1 MSDDES
7 GTGGQDAIDER
18 TGGQERR
25 RTPQEPRQP
34 VQQSGGQAEAVEYA
48 KFGGVVFGLVAA
60 GTFLALL
67 LGSFIGDQAAIVV
80 SGGQNELFGAVTGAF
95 QETVTTLGVVA
106 AAATAVY
113 YARTD
118 EPAQTAAAIATG
130 AGALAVSVV
139 FLLLMVVFEP
149 SGGNG
154 GGGGFAGNAV
164 SVDIGTELPGVLGA
178 VVGLA
183 ALAGAV
189 GYVLEE
195 DPLEVFDA

>member
-1 MSDDES
+1 MSNDES
-7 GTGGQDAIDER
+7 EIEGTDTPNEQ

-25 RTPQEPRQP
+25 RRPEQP

-48 KFGGVVFGLVAA
+48 KFGGVVYGLVGA
-60 GTFLALL
+60 GSFVLFL
-67 LGSFIGDQAAIVV
+67 LGSLIGDQAAIVIS
-80 SGGQNELFGAVTGAF
+80 SGQDELFNAVTSAF

-106 AAATAVY
+106 AVAVAMY
-113 YARTD
+113 YVRTD

-130 AGALAVSVV
+130 AGALATSVV
-139 FLLLMVVFEP
+139 FLILMILFEP
-149 SGGNG
+149 G
-154 GGGGFAGNAV
+154 GGGSV

-183 ALAGAV
+183 ALAAAT

-195 DPLEVFDA
+195 DPVEVFDTP

>member
-7 GTGGQDAIDER
+7 GTGRQDAADDQ

-25 RTPQEPRQP
+25 RPPEEPRQP
-34 VQQSGGQAEAVEYA
+34 VQQTGGQAEAVEYA
-48 KFGGVVFGLVAA
+48 KFGGVVFGLVGA
-60 GTFLALL
+60 GTFFALL
-67 LGSFIGDQAAIVV
+67 LGSFIGDEAAIVV

-106 AAATAVY
+106 AAATAVH

-139 FLLLMVVFEP
+139 FLLLMIVFEP
-149 SGGNG
+149 SGGN

-164 SVDIGTELPGVLGA
+164 SVDIGTELPGVLGG

-183 ALAGAV
+183 AIAAAA

>member
-7 GTGGQDAIDER
+7 GTGGQDAADDQ
-18 TGGQERR
+18 TGGRERR
-25 RTPQEPRQP
+25 QTPQEPRQP
-34 VQQSGGQAEAVEYA
+34 VQQSGGQPEAVEYA
-48 KFGGVVFGLVAA
+48 KFGGVVFGLVGA

-67 LGSFIGDQAAIVV
+67 LGSFVGDEAAIVV
-80 SGGQNELFGAVTGAF
+80 SSGQNELFDAVTGAF

-106 AAATAVY
+106 AAATAVH

-139 FLLLMVVFEP
+139 FLLLMIVFEP

-154 GGGGFAGNAV
+154 GGGLAGNAV

-183 ALAGAV
+183 AIAAAA

>member
-7 GTGGQDAIDER
+7 GTGGRDVASEQ
-18 TGGQERR
+18 TGGQKRR
-25 RTPQEPRQP
+25 QTPEEPRQP
-34 VQQSGGQAEAVEYA
+34 VQRSGGQAEAVEYA
-48 KFGGVVFGLVAA
+48 KFGGVVFGLVGA
-60 GTFLALL
+60 GAFLVLL

-106 AAATAVY
+106 AVVTALHYV
-113 YARTD
+113 RTD
-118 EPAQTAAAIATG
+118 EPTQTAAAIATG
-130 AGALAVSVV
+130 AGALAVSIV

-149 SGGNG
+149 SGGL
-154 GGGGFAGNAV
+154 AGNAV
-164 SVDIGTELPGVLGA
+164 SVDIGTELPGILGA

-183 ALAGAV
+183 ALAAAT